1 MKILNHFKASTD
13 NFDISCI
20 YAAEFDIGTEYT
32 TLTDEIGN
40 TGSAANDDALIIGE
54 FDLKSFSDKDYFF
67 EINPESP
74 INLGEHIYN
83 KISVNN
89 LPTGWDYIVDN
100 CYVANIAN
108 ENWIEDSEL
117 LTLFED
123 QICKHNDMK
132 NVLGIDI
139 HGKDETTLEYTF
151 DFKSFRKVF
160 KLMI

>member
-1 MKILNHFKASTD
+1 MPAKFLNHAKASTD

-32 TLTDEIGN
+32 LIIGEL
-40 TGSAANDDALIIGE
+40 ALIIGE

-151 DFKSFRKVF
+151 DFKSFGKVF
-160 KLMI
+160 KLML

>member
-1 MKILNHFKASTD
+1 MYS
-13 NFDISCI
+13 
-20 YAAEFDIGTEYT
+20 AEFELNTEYT
-32 TLTDEIGN
+32 TLTDEIGDS
-40 TGSAANDDALIIGE
+40 GSKAGDGLVMGE
-54 FDLKSFSDKDYFF
+54 FDLKSFSDKDHFF
-67 EINPESP
+67 EITPESP
-74 INLGEHIYN
+74 INLGELVYN
-83 KISVNN
+83 KITVNN

-108 ENWIEDSEL
+108 ENWNDDSEV

-139 HGKDETTLEYTF
+139 DGKDDETLNYTF

-160 KLMI
+160 KLML